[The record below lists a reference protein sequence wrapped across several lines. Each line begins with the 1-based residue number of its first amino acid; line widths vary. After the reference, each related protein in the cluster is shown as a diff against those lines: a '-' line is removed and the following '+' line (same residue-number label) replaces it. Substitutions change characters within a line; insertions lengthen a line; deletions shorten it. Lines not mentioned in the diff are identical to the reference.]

1 MKKFK
6 KFIEELA
13 IATGTEMMRASQMR
27 PTSFKDKSK
36 YSRKQKHKNRQDKN
50 SDDSFLHKIFSYGKT
65 ITKKICQIKKQGFHP
80 AAYVYPCNPC
90 FLIACL
96 MPAIVVVDT
105 TQTSLI

>member
-36 YSRKQKHKNRQDKN
+36 YNRKVKHKKG
-50 SDDSFLHKIFSYGKT
+50 SDYE
-65 ITKKICQIKKQGFHP
+65 
-80 AAYVYPCNPC
+80 
-90 FLIACL
+90 
-96 MPAIVVVDT
+96 
-105 TQTSLI
+105 

>member
-36 YSRKQKHKNRQDKN
+36 YSRKTKHKKVENND
-50 SDDSFLHKIFSYGKT
+50 
-65 ITKKICQIKKQGFHP
+65 
-80 AAYVYPCNPC
+80 
-90 FLIACL
+90 
-96 MPAIVVVDT
+96 
-105 TQTSLI
+105 

>member
-36 YSRKQKHKNRQDKN
+36 YSRKAKHKKAM
-50 SDDSFLHKIFSYGKT
+50 GKKEKG
-65 ITKKICQIKKQGFHP
+65 INK
-80 AAYVYPCNPC
+80 
-90 FLIACL
+90 
-96 MPAIVVVDT
+96 
-105 TQTSLI
+105 